1 MTLLSSI
8 GVERQSQF
16 PFSILNLFGVL
27 DAKLES
33 ERIFAKKAK
42 EIGSKTIIIRPGRL
56 VGAPF
61 TNSGIFTSISM
72 PFKLFSKESPFV
84 VLLDQF
90 FSLIH
95 IPLFHDRSGQTVPSE
110 TGS

>member
-16 PFSILNLFGVL
+16 PFLILNLFGVL

-33 ERIFAKKAK
+33 EKVFAKRVK
-42 EIGSKTIIIRPGRL
+42 EIGSKSIIVRPGRL

-61 TNSGIFTSISM
+61 TNTGISISM
-72 PFKLFSKESPFV
+72 ISDIPFT
-84 VLLDQF
+84 LLITHLMMLLILT
-90 FSLIH
+90 SLVWVRTHFLRFGQIVTG
-95 IPLFHDRSGQTVPSE
+95 RSGN
-110 TGS
+110 